1 MEIAS
6 QPALARTVSARH
18 DLDWLPPSM
27 KAVRWTVA
35 GTIWTGIAGLT
46 IGTLALSKFHIYFW
60 GKGIAALVAG
70 GYYAGD
76 RAARTV
82 LRRRLGKLARG
93 AVDLSRLQREEDGEL
108 LHVRGK
114 VRAHQAILGLT
125 SEAPGVYRRVVFS
138 IGGSLGAR
146 VVHEAAVDF
155 SIVDASGER
164 VTVQVEDARL
174 LAPEPRR
181 IRLDEAT
188 VRKLAELPLP
198 DKLGRVFG
206 AWLLRAAAGKR
217 VQPVLGSE
225 VLLQDGDEVELV
237 GYKTRV
243 VDPTVGERL
252 ERETPM
258 RATLRSGR
266 DLPLL
271 IAPSK

>member
-1 MEIAS
+1 MEPLAP
-6 QPALARTVSARH
+6 PALSRTLLARN

-35 GTIWTGIAGLT
+35 GSIWTGIAGLT
-46 IGTLALSKFHIYFW
+46 IGTIALSKFHVYFY

-76 RAARTV
+76 RAARAV

-93 AVDLSRLQREEDGEL
+93 AVDLSRLAREEDGEL
-108 LHVRGK
+108 IHARGTIK
-114 VRAHQAILGLT
+114 AKETLEGIT
-125 SEAPGVYRRVVFS
+125 SGAPGVFRRLVVN
-138 IGGSLGAR
+138 IGGTR

-155 SIVDASGER
+155 AIVDASGEK
-164 VTVQVEDARL
+164 VVVQVEDARL
-174 LAPEPRR
+174 LAPDPKRV
-181 IRLDEAT
+181 RLEAPT
-188 VRKLAELPLP
+188 VTKLQALPLP
-198 DKLGRVFG
+198 GNLPRAVAQWLDRV
-206 AWLLRAAAGKR
+206 AHDKR
-217 VQPVLGSE
+217 VQPIVGSE
-225 VLLQDGDEVELV
+225 VLLQDGDAVELV

-252 ERETPM
+252 DRETPL

-271 IAPSK
+271 VAPQST